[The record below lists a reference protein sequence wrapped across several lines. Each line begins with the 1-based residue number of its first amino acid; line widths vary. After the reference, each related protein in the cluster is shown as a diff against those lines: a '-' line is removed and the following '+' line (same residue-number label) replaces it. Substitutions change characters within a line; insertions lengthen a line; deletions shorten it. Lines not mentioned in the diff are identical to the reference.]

1 MSLSNIGPI
10 VSIQQGNNVFLYGTP
25 YRIRTGDLR
34 RERAASLTARRTGQK
49 IFSNLLK
56 NFAVFQRMSLLYAN
70 AELLSSVL
78 FCWLRSSV

>member
-34 RERAASLTARRTGQK
+34 LERAASLPLDERGKKSFLT
-49 IFSNLLK
+49 
-56 NFAVFQRMSLLYAN
+56 
-70 AELLSSVL
+70 
-78 FCWLRSSV
+78 C